1 MLHSEDVAED
11 TEQQRASLVLPPLS
25 IDDPY
30 NARVM
35 IACGL
40 PRVPD
45 RRTFDRR
52 LKNISS
58 DGSDEDLRPRID
70 VMGQL
75 FIAERLVDP
84 YIVSVDSSLLR
95 ARGGIWHKK
104 FMEKRIVPH
113 RSIDTDAR
121 WGKSRSRG
129 GGSSATSS
137 TCRAAPASI

>member
-11 TEQQRASLVLPPLS
+11 TEQQRAPLVLPPLS
-25 IDDPY
+25 IDNPY

-58 DGSDEDLRPRID
+58 DGSDEDLKPRID
-70 VMGQL
+70 AMGRL
-75 FIAERLVDP
+75 FVEERLVDS

-95 ARGGIWHKK
+95 ARGGIWHKAS
-104 FMEKRIVPH
+104 MEKGVVPTT
-113 RSIDTDAR
+113 R
-121 WGKSRSRG
+121 
-129 GGSSATSS
+129 
-137 TCRAAPASI
+137 